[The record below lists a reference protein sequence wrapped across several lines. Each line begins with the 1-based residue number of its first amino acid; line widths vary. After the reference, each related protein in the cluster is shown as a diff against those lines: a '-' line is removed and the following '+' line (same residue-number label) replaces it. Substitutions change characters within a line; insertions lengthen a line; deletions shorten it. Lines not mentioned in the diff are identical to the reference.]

1 MEASSTTTLPSTHNS
16 FSSSQAPQKQFNSST
31 PHKLTKTRQQPIT
44 GEAVFSILTKIQS
57 TAESSTSGGGRTL
70 LDPLQLKSSSLHL
83 LLSHPFETT
92 LTSWSIN
99 WISEVRVNRRPWM
112 MREFQYMLCHIWLRS
127 EFGESFQSS
136 CNYYLVQALQCSGA
150 TQ

>member
-44 GEAVFSILTKIQS
+44 
-57 TAESSTSGGGRTL
+57 AESSTSGGGRTL

-92 LTSWSIN
+92 LTS
-99 WISEVRVNRRPWM
+99 
-112 MREFQYMLCHIWLRS
+112 
-127 EFGESFQSS
+127 
-136 CNYYLVQALQCSGA
+136 
-150 TQ
+150 